1 MITNIPLNYK
11 QAISCNNKNHWIEA
25 MNVEQQNLYDNKI
38 LIFKKKILKGVN
50 PTTTKWVSTLKRVH
64 IKVKIKY

>member
-50 PTTTKWVSTLKRVH
+50 PTTTK
-64 IKVKIKY
+64 

>member
-1 MITNIPLNYK
+1 M
-11 QAISCNNKNHWIEA
+11 NKNHLIEA
-25 MNVEQQNLYDNKI
+25 INVELHNLYDNKI
-38 LIFKKKILKGVN
+38 MVFKKKIPKGVN